1 MPASKPSDKLNR
13 SRLHEEIVT
22 LIQTQILK
30 GEIAPGAK
38 LPTERELAEKLNV
51 NRSTVR
57 EALRKLESQELL
69 DIRHGDGVYARDFT
83 DSGSLDLIKTLIY
96 LNDELDVKVL
106 KDLLVFRRIFVPD
119 MAAIAAQ
126 NRSTA
131 ELENL
136 ERIVNA
142 SPELSVLE
150 RDLSL
155 HRAIAKATHNLIYII
170 MLNFFNKLF
179 LDFGYLYFDRP
190 ENRERSS
197 QFHRD
202 ILEAIASGDAER
214 SRSVMD
220 EVLAFAEDQINGFI
234 DSAGPR
240 VKGRAKHN

>member
-1 MPASKPSDKLNR
+1 MPTSKPSEKLNR

-22 LIQTQILK
+22 LIQSQILK
-30 GEIAPGAK
+30 GEIAPGTK
-38 LPTERELAEKLNV
+38 LPTERDLAEKFGV

-96 LNDELDVKVL
+96 LNDELDTGIL
-106 KDLLVFRRIFVPD
+106 LDLLVFRRIFVPD
-119 MAAIAAQ
+119 MAAIAAVS
-126 NRSTA
+126 RS
-131 ELENL
+131 EEEVENL

-179 LDFGYLYFDRP
+179 MDFGYLYFDRP
-190 ENRERSS
+190 ENQERST
-197 QFHRD
+197 QFHAD
-202 ILEAIASGDAER
+202 ILAAIAAGDAAR
-214 SRSVMD
+214 SRTVMD
-220 EVLAFAEDQINGFI
+220 EVLAFAENQIRGFI
-234 DSAGPR
+234 DSAGPSI
-240 VKGRAKHN
+240 KGRP